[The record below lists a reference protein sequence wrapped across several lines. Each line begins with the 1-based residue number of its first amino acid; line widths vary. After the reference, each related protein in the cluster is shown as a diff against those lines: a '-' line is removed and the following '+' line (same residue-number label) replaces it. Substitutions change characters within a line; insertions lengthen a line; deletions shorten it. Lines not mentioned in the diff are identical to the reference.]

1 VFFFAAYTD
10 PRLFLSGQENVT
22 NQMISTVEW
31 EGRTMIK
38 EKNIY
43 LQNNVPAMFTTMQAK
58 FTTLAEINN
67 IYILS
72 KVVLHHNGKTYN
84 GLITSVM
91 TTDKLEEVEIEMQI
105 TSIA

>member
-1 VFFFAAYTD
+1 
-10 PRLFLSGQENVT
+10 
-22 NQMISTVEW
+22 
-31 EGRTMIK
+31 
-38 EKNIY
+38 
-43 LQNNVPAMFTTMQAK
+43 MQAK

-105 TSIA
+105 TSIT